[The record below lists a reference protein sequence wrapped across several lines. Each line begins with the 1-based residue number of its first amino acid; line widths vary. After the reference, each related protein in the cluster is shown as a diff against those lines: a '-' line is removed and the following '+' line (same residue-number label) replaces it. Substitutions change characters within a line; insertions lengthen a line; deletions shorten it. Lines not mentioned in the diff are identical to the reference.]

1 MVNGFPKVETIR
13 FPTGNSARLVR
24 VSPGVDIDEVI
35 RTLELG
41 VPRALLVLNGRTADL
56 EDNIEEQLKILFDDL
71 ANVIVERKITIITG
85 GTNAG
90 IFSLFGKALQNL
102 GGPLAPCVGVTIAGR
117 ASQKTL
123 EPHHTHFV
131 LVEGDSWG
139 EETAAMYRLVGALA
153 RDRPS
158 LAVFAGGGE
167 IAIAEME
174 QNVAQN
180 REMIFVAGS
189 KGSTDDVVTALSD
202 ARLSDPRFEH
212 IIRKGRITTF
222 GIDQPP
228 SGFSNLICNRLLLE
242 ER

>member
-1 MVNGFPKVETIR
+1 MNGFPKVETIR
-13 FPTGNSARLVR
+13 FPAGNSAILVR
-24 VSPGVDIDEVI
+24 VSPEVDIDEVI

-41 VPRALLVLNGRTADL
+41 VPRALLVLNGQTADL
-56 EDNIEEQLKILFDDL
+56 EDKIEEQLKILFDDL
-71 ANVIVERKITIITG
+71 VSVIVERKVTIITG

-90 IFSLFGKALQNL
+90 IFSLFGKSLQNL
-102 GGPLAPCVGVTIAGR
+102 GGPVAPCVGVTIEGR
-117 ASQKTL
+117 ASRKTL

-139 EETAAMYRLVGALA
+139 EETAAMYSLVDALA

-167 IAIAEME
+167 ITIAEME

-180 REMIFVAGS
+180 REMILVAGS

-228 SGFSNLICNRLLLE
+228 SGFSNLIRNRLLI
-242 ER
+242 